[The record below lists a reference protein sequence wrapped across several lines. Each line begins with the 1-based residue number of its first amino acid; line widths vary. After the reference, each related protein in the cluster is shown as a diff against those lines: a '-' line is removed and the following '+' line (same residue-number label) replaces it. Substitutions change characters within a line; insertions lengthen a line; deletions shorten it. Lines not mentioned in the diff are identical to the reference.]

1 MVELRLIAE
10 GRQCDEIATE
20 LSYSERTVR
29 YILYGAMKRLRT
41 RTRAHTVSHAIRAGP
56 I

>member
-1 MVELRLIAE
+1 MLRLIAE

-20 LSYSERTVR
+20 LCYSERTVR

-41 RTRAHTVSHAIRAGP
+41 RTRAHAVSYAIRAGL